1 MLEQS
6 THWLEI
12 AGTALDGLLLLRVLQ
27 LRLHRVY
34 AFLTL
39 ACGLA
44 LFFDGIGLWLGTNSE
59 ENVRVFLYS
68 RFLYTFIYPLVAWDV
83 FEQMGDQIGKL
94 RKMAMGRLISA
105 LVLTSILGLL
115 IASAGDSGDSSS
127 SNSVVGLIAIILWAG
142 ASTASLAFLVT
153 VQRILNAQ
161 KIELPNNTFVWMRYF
176 QLSLLAEVV
185 NCFSSIVFSF
195 VKSTMAI
202 SVINIVFICYEIA
215 ITAWCLLR
223 LRMIQSDVPSAPQQ
237 A

>member
-44 LFFDGIGLWLGTNSE
+44 LFFDGVGLWLGIDSE
-59 ENVRVFLYS
+59 ENMRVFLYS
-68 RFLYTFIYPLVAWDV
+68 RFLYTFMYPLVAWDV
-83 FEQMGDQIGKL
+83 FEQMSHQIGTL
-94 RKMAMGRLISA
+94 RRMAMGRLISA

-115 IASAGDSGDSSS
+115 IASSGDDSP
-127 SNSVVGLIAIILWAG
+127 SNGAVVGTVAIVLWAG
-142 ASTASLAFLVT
+142 ASTASLAFLFT
-153 VQRILNAQ
+153 LQRILKVQ
-161 KIELPNNTFVWMRYF
+161 RLELPNNTFVWMRYF
-176 QLSLLAEVV
+176 ELSFLAEVV
-185 NCFSSIVFSF
+185 NCFFSILFSF
-195 VKSTMAI
+195 VKSTAAI
-202 SVINIVFICYEIA
+202 GILNIVFICYGIT

>member
-12 AGTALDGLLLLRVLQ
+12 VGTALDGLLLLRVLQ

-44 LFFDGIGLWLGTNSE
+44 LFFDGVGLWLGPESE
-59 ENVRVFLYS
+59 ENMRVFLYS
-68 RFLYTFIYPLVAWDV
+68 RFLYTFIYPLIAWDV
-83 FEQMGDQIGKL
+83 FEQMSQQVGNL
-94 RKMAMGRLISA
+94 RKMAMGRLISG

-115 IASAGDSGDSSS
+115 ISSAGDDSA
-127 SNSVVGLIAIILWAG
+127 SNGAVVGTIAIILWAG
-142 ASTASLAFLVT
+142 ASTASLAFLFT
-153 VQRILNAQ
+153 VQRILKVQ
-161 KIELPNNTFVWMRYF
+161 RLELPNNTFVWMRYF
-176 QLSLLAEVV
+176 ELSFLLEVV
-185 NCFSSIVFSF
+185 NCFSSLLFSF
-195 VKSTMAI
+195 VKSTAAI
-202 SVINIVFICYEIA
+202 SILNIVFLCYGIA
-215 ITAWCLLR
+215 ITTWCLLR